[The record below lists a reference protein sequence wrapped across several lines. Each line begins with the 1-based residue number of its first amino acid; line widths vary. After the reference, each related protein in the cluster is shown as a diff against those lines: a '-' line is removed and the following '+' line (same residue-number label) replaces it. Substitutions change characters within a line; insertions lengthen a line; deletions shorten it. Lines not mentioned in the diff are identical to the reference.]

1 MAEAAPDSAE
11 TQLLLQQA
19 RAGDGQAAERLF
31 ARHRPYLRQVVDLRL
46 DPALRPRVD
55 PSDVGLPYNRVRRH
69 ALLTDENDELAAAV
83 VRRMIAEGLPVAT
96 HPE

>member
-1 MAEAAPDSAE
+1 VAE
-11 TQLLLQQA
+11 TVEDFAYLWTT
-19 RAGDGQAAERLF
+19 ERDEW
-31 ARHRPYLRQVVDLRL
+31 VVLC
-46 DPALRPRVD
+46 VD